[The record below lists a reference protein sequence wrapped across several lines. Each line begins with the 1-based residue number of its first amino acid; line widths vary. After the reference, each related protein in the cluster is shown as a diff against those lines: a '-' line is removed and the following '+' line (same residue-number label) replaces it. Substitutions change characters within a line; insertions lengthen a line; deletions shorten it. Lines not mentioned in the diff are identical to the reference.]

1 METFWKYRKQSRLA
15 KMKSSLWCGIL
26 FAVLDMTK
34 IHDKNPDIRTGMYTS
49 MESVCRRKNA
59 SPQQLFSIS
68 FGSFCYFVYHN
79 LLLAVSSGKWHIPTK
94 LRPKQVKL
102 KNTFYS
108 NRKRQKF
115 LKIFCI
121 SRTNLGQPNSTEI
134 SYTFQKQSKFL

>member
-1 METFWKYRKQSRLA
+1 
-15 KMKSSLWCGIL
+15 MKSSLWCGIL
-26 FAVLDMTK
+26 FAVLNMTK
-34 IHDKNPDIRTGMYTS
+34 IHDKNPEIRTGMYTS

-115 LKIFCI
+115 LKNFV
-121 SRTNLGQPNSTEI
+121 
-134 SYTFQKQSKFL
+134 FQGPTWASLTQLKFLILSKNKANFYNFL